1 MVKSNKIEKTQ
12 KNFKKP
18 LDKSKDK
25 WYNVQAV
32 REKGGA
38 EDDESSENLVLE
50 NWTTHHIEIYESER
64 KYKEKVDKKL

>member
-50 NWTTHHIEIYESER
+50 N
-64 KYKEKVDKKL
+64 

>member
-32 REKGGA
+32 HEKGGA
-38 EDDESSENLVLE
+38 EDGSPREV
-50 NWTTHHIEIYESER
+50 
-64 KYKEKVDKKL
+64 

>member
-1 MVKSNKIEKTQ
+1 MEK
-12 KNFKKP
+12 KEKKFKKP
-18 LDKSKDK
+18 LDKSEDK

-50 NWTTHHIEIYESER
+50 N
-64 KYKEKVDKKL
+64 